1 MNKKGINCGMKSVG
15 YFCFFVLIF
24 LFGCSESKPGSN
36 RNSPE
41 QQNIKSAGIIYP
53 KVKIETGYG
62 NMIMELRPDVAPK
75 HVDNFLKL
83 VKSNFYDGTTF
94 HRVIPN
100 FMIQGGDPN
109 SKSDNRLTH
118 GTGGPGYTIPAEI
131 KLKNLR
137 GSVAAA
143 RLGDEVNPNRNS
155 SGSQFYI
162 NILNNLFLDE
172 QYTVF
177 GEIIV
182 GMDVAD
188 KIALV
193 QRDDRDNPI
202 ERIPMKISIWEK

>member
-1 MNKKGINCGMKSVG
+1 MNEKGFDNKMKSVG
-15 YFCFFVLIF
+15 YFCLFVLIF
-24 LFGCSESKPGSN
+24 FLSCSESKSGGNQKIAEMQNSKTPGIN
-36 RNSPE
+36 
-41 QQNIKSAGIIYP
+41 YP
-53 KVKIETGYG
+53 KVKIETNYG

-75 HVDNFLKL
+75 HVANFLKL
-83 VKSNFYDGTTF
+83 VNANFYDGTTF

-118 GTGGPGYTIPAEI
+118 GIGGPGYTIPAEI
-131 KLKNLR
+131 NLNNLR

-143 RLGDEVNPNRNS
+143 RLGDEVNPNRES

-162 NILNNLFLDE
+162 NILNNLFLDD
-172 QYTVF
+172 QYSVF
-177 GEIIV
+177 GQIIV

-202 ERIPMKISIWEK
+202 EQISMKITVWEK